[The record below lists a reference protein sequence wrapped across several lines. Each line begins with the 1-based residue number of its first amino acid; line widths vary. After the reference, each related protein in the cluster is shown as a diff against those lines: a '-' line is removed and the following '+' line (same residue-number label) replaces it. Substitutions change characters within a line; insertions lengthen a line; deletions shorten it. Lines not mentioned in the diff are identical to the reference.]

1 MCSSNIQ
8 DFVADRQRLTE
19 LWAGSITSYMPSEA
33 QWNIWLSLHSPETM
47 LKAVLK
53 TIKRWTKLDGAMN
66 ADYLVRYT
74 SSLANKI
81 TGDNKPQTQEEAQ

>member
-1 MCSSNIQ
+1 
-8 DFVADRQRLTE
+8 
-19 LWAGSITSYMPSEA
+19 
-33 QWNIWLSLHSPETM
+33 LHSPETM

-81 TGDNKPQTQEEAQ
+81 TGDNKPQTQEAAQ